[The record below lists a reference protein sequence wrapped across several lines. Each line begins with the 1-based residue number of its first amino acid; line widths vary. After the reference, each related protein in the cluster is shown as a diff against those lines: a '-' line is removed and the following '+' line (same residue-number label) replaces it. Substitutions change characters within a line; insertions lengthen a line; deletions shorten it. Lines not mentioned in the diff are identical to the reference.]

1 MAWRADTDTCVVVA
15 AFNES
20 RVLSGVLADLTRL
33 PHAVVVVDDGSDDGT
48 DRCAAEYPVV
58 VLRHIVNLG
67 QGAALQTG
75 IEYALGIPGIR
86 FIVTFDA
93 DGQHTVDDIAR
104 LLAPLRASTH
114 DVVLGSRFLERAVA
128 AGIRPSRVMLL
139 RAAAWF
145 TRLTTGLR
153 LTDTHSGLRALTAE
167 AAAALRI
174 RQNRMA
180 HASEMLAQIAALK
193 LRCCEVPIR
202 VRYTPYSMRKGQST
216 LNGINIIWD
225 IVKEK
230 MR

>member
-1 MAWRADTDTCVVVA
+1 MASSPDTCVVIP
-15 AFNES
+15 AFNEGS
-20 RVLSGVLADLTRL
+20 VLSGVLADLTRL
-33 PHAVVVVDDGSDDGT
+33 PHAVVVVDDGSDDDTG
-48 DRCAAEYPVV
+48 RRAAEYPVI
-58 VLRHIVNLG
+58 VLRHLVNLG
-67 QGAALQTG
+67 QGASLQTG
-75 IEYALGIPGIR
+75 IEHALGIPGIR

-104 LLAPLRASTH
+104 LLSPLRASTH
-114 DVVLGSRFLERAVA
+114 DVVLGSRFLERAEA

-139 RAAAWF
+139 KAAAWF
-145 TRLTTGLR
+145 TRLTTGLL

-180 HASEMLAQIAALK
+180 HASEILAQIAALK
-193 LRCCEVPIR
+193 LRYCEVPIR
-202 VRYTPYSMRKGQST
+202 VRYTPYSVRKGQSA
-216 LNGINIIWD
+216 LNGINILWD

>member
-1 MAWRADTDTCVVVA
+1 MALIADTCVVIP
-15 AFNES
+15 AFNEG

-48 DRCAAEYPVV
+48 GRCAAEYPVI
-58 VLRHIVNLG
+58 VLRHLVNLG

-75 IEYALGIPGIR
+75 IEYALAIPGIR

-93 DGQHTVDDIAR
+93 DGQHTVDDIER

-114 DVVLGSRFLERAVA
+114 DVVLGSRFLARAEA
-128 AGIRPSRVMLL
+128 AGIRPSRVTLL
-139 RAAAWF
+139 KAAAWF

-180 HASEMLAQIAALK
+180 HASEILAQIAALK
-193 LRCCEVPIR
+193 LRYCEVPIR
-202 VRYTPYSMRKGQST
+202 VRYTPYSVRKGQSA
-216 LNGINIIWD
+216 LNGINILWD
-225 IVKEK
+225 IMKEK

>member
-1 MAWRADTDTCVVVA
+1 MASTADTCVLIP
-15 AFNES
+15 AFNEG
-20 RVLSGVLADLTRL
+20 RVLSGVMADLTRL
-33 PHAVVVVDDGSDDGT
+33 PHAVVVIDDGSDDDTG
-48 DRCAAEYPVV
+48 RRAAEYPVV
-58 VLRHIVNLG
+58 VLRHLVNLG

-114 DVVLGSRFLERAVA
+114 DVVLGSRFLERAEA

-139 RAAAWF
+139 KVAAWF

-153 LTDTHSGLRALTAE
+153 LTDTHSGLRALTAD
-167 AAAALRI
+167 AAAALQI

-180 HASEMLAQIAALK
+180 HASEILAQIAALK
-193 LRCCEVPIR
+193 LRYCEVPIR
-202 VRYTPYSMRKGQST
+202 VRYTPYSVHKGQSA
-216 LNGINIIWD
+216 LNGINILWD

>member
-1 MAWRADTDTCVVVA
+1 MASTADTCVVIP
-15 AFNES
+15 AFNEG

-33 PHAVVVVDDGSDDGT
+33 PHAVVVVDDGSDDDTG
-48 DRCAAEYPVV
+48 RRAAEYPVV
-58 VLRHIVNLG
+58 VLRHLVNLG

-75 IEYALGIPGIR
+75 IEHALGIPGIR

-114 DVVLGSRFLERAVA
+114 DVVLGSRFLERAEA

-139 RAAAWF
+139 KAAAWF

-180 HASEMLAQIAALK
+180 HASEILAQIAALK
-193 LRCCEVPIR
+193 LRYCEVPIR
-202 VRYTPYSMRKGQST
+202 VRYTPYSVRKGQSA
-216 LNGINIIWD
+216 LNGINILWD

>member
-1 MAWRADTDTCVVVA
+1 MASTADTCVLIP
-15 AFNES
+15 AFNEG
-20 RVLSGVLADLTRL
+20 RVLSGVMADLTRL
-33 PHAVVVVDDGSDDGT
+33 PHAVVVIDDGSDDDTG
-48 DRCAAEYPVV
+48 RRAAEYPVV
-58 VLRHIVNLG
+58 VLRHLVNLG

-114 DVVLGSRFLERAVA
+114 DVVLGSRFLERAEA

-139 RAAAWF
+139 KVAAWF

-153 LTDTHSGLRALTAE
+153 LTDTHSGLRALTAD
-167 AAAALRI
+167 AAAALQI

-180 HASEMLAQIAALK
+180 HASEILAQIAALK
-193 LRCCEVPIR
+193 LRYCEVPIR
-202 VRYTPYSMRKGQST
+202 VRYTPYSVNKGQSA
-216 LNGINIIWD
+216 LNGINILWD

>member
-1 MAWRADTDTCVVVA
+1 MASTADTCVVIP
-15 AFNES
+15 AFNEG
-20 RVLSGVLADLTRL
+20 RVLSEVLADLTRL
-33 PHAVVVVDDGSDDGT
+33 PHAVVVVDDGSDDDTG
-48 DRCAAEYPVV
+48 RRAAEYPVV
-58 VLRHIVNLG
+58 VLRHLVNLG

-75 IEYALGIPGIR
+75 IEHALGIPGIR

-114 DVVLGSRFLERAVA
+114 DVVLGSRFLERAEA

-139 RAAAWF
+139 KVAAWF

-180 HASEMLAQIAALK
+180 HASEILAQIAALK
-193 LRCCEVPIR
+193 LRYCEVPIR
-202 VRYTPYSMRKGQST
+202 VRYTPYSVRKGQSA
-216 LNGINIIWD
+216 LNGINILWD